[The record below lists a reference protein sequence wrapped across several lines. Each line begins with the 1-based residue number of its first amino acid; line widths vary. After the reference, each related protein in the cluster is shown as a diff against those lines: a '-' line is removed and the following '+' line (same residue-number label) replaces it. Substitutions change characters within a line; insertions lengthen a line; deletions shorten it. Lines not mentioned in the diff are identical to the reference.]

1 MTQAIQRIDPPELSR
16 PKGYSHGVVVPAGR
30 LLFVAGQV
38 AWDKEEKVVS
48 ERFAGQFEQALA
60 NFMAVV
66 RAAGGSGEGIASMTV
81 FVTDKDEYIAESRE
95 VGAAWR
101 KHVGKVFPA
110 MALVQVAKLLEP
122 GAKVEIQGVVSL

>member
-1 MTQAIQRIDPPELSR
+1 MTDAIQRIDPPQLSR
-16 PKGYSHGVVVPAGR
+16 PKGYAHGVVVPGGR

-38 AWDKEEKVVS
+38 AWDKDEKVVS
-48 ERFAGQFEQALA
+48 EKFAAQFEQALG

-66 RAAGGSGEGIASMTV
+66 QAAGGSGEGIASMTV

-101 KHVGKVFPA
+101 KLVGRVFPA

-122 GAKVEIQGVVSL
+122 GAKVEMQGVVAL